1 MKHGLRL
8 TGWPLALLLLL
19 PLAAGCS
26 KDIDLSP
33 SSPKTSIALI
43 LSTNEGDYWRTVK
56 MGADEAAKEFHVSL
70 IFNAPGDESDAT
82 GQAELVKQVLKSPV
96 SALVLAANDYDGLA
110 GVAEEASGMG
120 VPVIA
125 IDAEVNSP
133 VITSYI
139 GTDSYEAGR
148 KAGQKMLEL
157 TASPSLRIT
166 LLGTHKRDRNT
177 AQREEGVLDYLADYP
192 LVQVADTKYLEP
204 GEPEQALEVVR
215 QWLDSADP
223 PDGIIAMNTQAS
235 LLAAQALKARG
246 LTGKVK
252 LVTFDHSMEAL
263 GLLQEGEIQ
272 GTVIQNPYSMGYLG
286 VKYAAIAAAGKS
298 APPRI
303 DTGSTLIDL
312 DNMFWKE
319 NQKRLFP
326 LVK

>member
-1 MKHGLRL
+1 MKRWKQIAG
-8 TGWPLALLLLL
+8 LLL
-19 PLAAGCS
+19 PVMLLSPLTASCS
-26 KDIDLSP
+26 KDIDLSQA
-33 SSPKTSIALI
+33 SPKTSIALI

-56 MGADEAAKEFHVSL
+56 MGADEAAKEFNVSL

-82 GQAELVKQVLKSPV
+82 GQAELVRQALESPV

-110 GVAEEASGMG
+110 EVAEEAAGKG
-120 VPVIA
+120 LPVIT

-157 TASPSLRIT
+157 TDSPSLRLT
-166 LLGTHKRDRNT
+166 LLGTRKRDRNT
-177 AQREEGVLDYLADYP
+177 VQREAGLLDYFTSYP
-192 LVQVADTKYLEP
+192 LVEVVDTEYLEP
-204 GEPEQALEVVR
+204 GEPESAAETVR
-215 QWLDSADP
+215 QWLAAPEP

-235 LLAAQALKARG
+235 LIAAQELKAKG

-252 LVTFDHSMEAL
+252 LVTFDHSMEAI

-286 VKYAAIAAAGKS
+286 VKYAAMAATGKTV
-298 APPRI
+298 PVRM

-312 DNMFWKE
+312 DNLFWKE